1 MIDPEDIK
9 SLVDNAFGYARS
21 RGEDAVS
28 WGMNEKLDADMEQDF
43 DFIAARVETYTDDAS
58 LIRDIVD
65 AADNLNDNYPV
76 HPEPPRID
84 TVQEGFDM
92 YLRDRITFDEEIEQY
107 LPGMTSVE
115 DVLTKGIS
123 MVMHSAGNE
132 YVDAFV
138 EYINDNA
145 ELLLEQ

>member
-1 MIDPEDIK
+1 MIDPEAIK
-9 SLVDNAFGYARS
+9 SLVNNAFGYARS

-28 WGMNEKLDADMEQDF
+28 WGMNEKLDADMEMDF
-43 DFIAARVETYTDDAS
+43 DYIAARVETYTDDDS
-58 LIRDIVD
+58 LIRDIMD

-76 HPEPPRID
+76 HPEPSRID

-92 YLRDRITFDEEIEQY
+92 YLRDRITFDEEVEQY
-107 LPGMTSVE
+107 GMTSVE
-115 DVLTKGIS
+115 DILTKGIS
-123 MVMHSAGNE
+123 MVMSSAGNE

-145 ELLLEQ
+145 MYLMNQ

>member
-1 MIDPEDIK
+1 MIDPEAIK
-9 SLVDNAFGYARS
+9 SLVDNAFAHARS

-28 WGMNEKLDADMEQDF
+28 WGMTEKLDADMELDF
-43 DFIAARVETYTDDAS
+43 DYIAARVETYTDDDS
-58 LIRDIVD
+58 LIRDIIE
-65 AADNLNDNYPV
+65 AADNLTDNYPV
-76 HPEPPRID
+76 HPEPPQIH

-92 YLRDRITFDEEIEQY
+92 YQRDPITFDEEIEQY

-115 DVLTKGIS
+115 DVLTKGIDL
-123 MVMHSAGNE
+123 VMSSAGNE

-145 ELLLEQ
+145 ESLLE

>member
-1 MIDPEDIK
+1 MIGPEDIK
-9 SLVDNAFGYARS
+9 SLVDDAFGYARS
-21 RGEDAVS
+21 RGTDAVS
-28 WGMNEKLDADMEQDF
+28 WGMNDKLDADMEQDF
-43 DFIAARVETYTDDAS
+43 DFIAARVETYTDDTS

-65 AADNLNDNYPV
+65 AANNLVDNYPV
-76 HPEPPRID
+76 HPEPPQAD

-92 YLRDRITFDEEIEQY
+92 YLRDRITFDEEIEVY
-107 LPGMTSVE
+107 LSDMTSVE

-123 MVMHSAGNE
+123 MVMSSAGSE

-145 ELLLEQ
+145 MYLMNQ

>member
-1 MIDPEDIK
+1 MIDPEAIK
-9 SLVDNAFGYARS
+9 SLVDKAFAHARS

-28 WGMNEKLDADMEQDF
+28 WGMTEKLDADMELDF
-43 DFIAARVETYTDDAS
+43 DFIISRIETYTDDDS
-58 LIRDIVD
+58 LIRDIVE

-92 YLRDRITFDEEIEQY
+92 YQRDAITFDEEVEQY
-107 LPGMTSVE
+107 GLTSVE
-115 DVLTKGIS
+115 DILIKGIS
-123 MVMHSAGNE
+123 LVMSSAGSQ

-145 ELLLEQ
+145 ESLVE

>member
-1 MIDPEDIK
+1 MIDPEAIK
-9 SLVDNAFGYARS
+9 SLVDNAFAYARS

-28 WGMNEKLDADMEQDF
+28 WGMNEKLDADMELDF
-43 DFIAARVETYTDDAS
+43 DFIISRIETYTDDDS
-58 LIRDIVD
+58 LIRDIIE

-76 HPEPPRID
+76 HPEPPQIH

-92 YLRDRITFDEEIEQY
+92 YQRDPITFDEEIEQY

-115 DVLTKGIS
+115 DVLTKGID
-123 MVMHSAGNE
+123 MVMTSAGNE

-145 ELLLEQ
+145 ESLLE

>member
-1 MIDPEDIK
+1 MIDPEAIK
-9 SLVDNAFGYARS
+9 SLVDNAFAHARS

-28 WGMNEKLDADMEQDF
+28 WGMTEKLDADMELDF
-43 DFIAARVETYTDDAS
+43 DYITARVETYTDDDS
-58 LIRDIVD
+58 LIRDIVE
-65 AADNLNDNYPV
+65 AADNLTDNYPV

-92 YLRDRITFDEEIEQY
+92 YQRDPLTFDEEVEQY
-107 LPGMTSVE
+107 GMTSVE
-115 DVLTKGIS
+115 DILIKGIS
-123 MVMHSAGNE
+123 LVMNSAGSQ

-145 ELLLEQ
+145 ESLLE

>member
-1 MIDPEDIK
+1 MIDPEAIK
-9 SLVDNAFGYARS
+9 SLVDNAFAHARS

-28 WGMNEKLDADMEQDF
+28 WGMNEKLDADMEMDF
-43 DFIAARVETYTDDAS
+43 DYIAARVETYTDDDS
-58 LIRDIVD
+58 LIRDLIE

-76 HPEPPRID
+76 HPEPPQIH

-92 YLRDRITFDEEIEQY
+92 YQRDPITFDEEIEQY
-107 LPGMTSVE
+107 LSGMTSVE
-115 DVLTKGIS
+115 DVLTKGIG
-123 MVMHSAGNE
+123 MVMTSAGNE

-145 ELLLEQ
+145 ESLVE

>member
-1 MIDPEDIK
+1 MINPEAIK
-9 SLVDNAFGYARS
+9 SLVDNAFAHARS

-28 WGMNEKLDADMEQDF
+28 WGMTEKLDADMELDF
-43 DFIAARVETYTDDAS
+43 DYIAARVETYTDDDS
-58 LIRDIVD
+58 LIRDIIE
-65 AADNLNDNYPV
+65 AADNLTDNYPV

-92 YLRDRITFDEEIEQY
+92 YQRDPLTFDEEVEQY
-107 LPGMTSVE
+107 GMTSVE
-115 DVLTKGIS
+115 DILIKGIS
-123 MVMHSAGNE
+123 LVMNSAGSQ

-145 ELLLEQ
+145 ESLLE

>member
-1 MIDPEDIK
+1 MIDPEAIK
-9 SLVDNAFGYARS
+9 SLVDNAFAHARS

-28 WGMNEKLDADMEQDF
+28 WGMNEKLDADMELDF
-43 DFIAARVETYTDDAS
+43 DYIVARIETYTDDDS
-58 LIRDIVD
+58 LIRDIIE
-65 AADNLNDNYPV
+65 AADNLTDNYPV

-92 YLRDRITFDEEIEQY
+92 YQRDAITFDEEVEQY
-107 LPGMTSVE
+107 GMTSVE
-115 DVLTKGIS
+115 DILIKGIS
-123 MVMHSAGNE
+123 LVMSSAGSQ

-145 ELLLEQ
+145 ESLLE

>member
-1 MIDPEDIK
+1 MIDPEAIK
-9 SLVDNAFGYARS
+9 SLVDNAFAHARS

-28 WGMNEKLDADMEQDF
+28 WGMNEKLDADMELDF
-43 DFIAARVETYTDDAS
+43 DFIISRVETYTDDDS
-58 LIRDIVD
+58 LIRDIIE

-76 HPEPPRID
+76 HPEPPRAD

-92 YLRDRITFDEEIEQY
+92 YQRDPITFDEEIEQY
-107 LPGMTSVE
+107 GMTSVE
-115 DVLTKGIS
+115 DILIKGIS
-123 MVMHSAGNE
+123 LVMSSAGSQ

-145 ELLLEQ
+145 ESLVE

>member
-1 MIDPEDIK
+1 MIDPEAIK
-9 SLVDNAFGYARS
+9 SLVDNAFGHARS

-28 WGMNEKLDADMEQDF
+28 WGMNEKLDADMELDF

-58 LIRDIVD
+58 LIRDIMD
-65 AADNLNDNYPV
+65 AADNLYENYPV
-76 HPEPPRID
+76 HPEPPEIH

-92 YLRDRITFDEEIEQY
+92 YLRDPITFDEEIEVY

-123 MVMHSAGNE
+123 MVMNSAGSE

-138 EYINDNA
+138 EYIKDNA
-145 ELLLEQ
+145 ELLLEN